1 MSSPSFSAS
10 YCIENTVIIYIKELS
25 KVSDWCISDL
35 IIKAKADSSL
45 RIIAGF
51 FMPLQKSRQNTHA
64 NPVLL
69 SI

>member
-10 YCIENTVIIYIKELS
+10 YCIEKTVIIYIKELS

-35 IIKAKADSSL
+35 ITKANSDSSL
-45 RIIAGF
+45 PIIAGF
-51 FMPLQKSRQNTHA
+51 FIPLQKSKQNTHA

-69 SI
+69 TI